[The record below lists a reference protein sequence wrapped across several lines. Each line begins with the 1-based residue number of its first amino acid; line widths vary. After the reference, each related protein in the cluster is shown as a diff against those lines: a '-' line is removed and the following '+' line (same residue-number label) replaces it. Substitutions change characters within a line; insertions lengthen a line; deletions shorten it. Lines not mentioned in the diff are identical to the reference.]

1 MTQVD
6 FHFNMPDKLGYG
18 CRLVRKVFRAGLG
31 ALVVCADEKQR
42 SEFDRLLWTFS
53 EPEFIPHVM
62 ADDELAA
69 QTPILL
75 AVGDTEAP
83 SRDVLVNLGPDL
95 PAGFSRFDRLVELV
109 GTEPQDR
116 SAARERWRFYR
127 DRGYEIRNHDVAGG

>member
-31 ALVVCADEKQR
+31 AVVVCANEEQR
-42 SEFDRLLWTFS
+42 GEFDRLLWTFS

-62 ADDELAA
+62 ADDQLAG

-75 AVGDTEAP
+75 ALGDTEAI

-109 GTEPQDR
+109 GTDPDDR
-116 SAARERWRFYR
+116 DAARERWRFYR